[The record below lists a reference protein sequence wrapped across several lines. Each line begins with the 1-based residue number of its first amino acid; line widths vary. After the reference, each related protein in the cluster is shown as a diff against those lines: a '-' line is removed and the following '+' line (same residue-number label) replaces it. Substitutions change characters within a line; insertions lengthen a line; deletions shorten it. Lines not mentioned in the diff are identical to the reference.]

1 MEMPSERIDRIMFDV
16 AEAHYTTV
24 AAIRGSAR
32 DRDTVDARRSV
43 CFVLREHGLS
53 STQIG
58 AKINRDHTSVLNL
71 LGLLKRNRDRQ
82 QKRQEG

>member
-1 MEMPSERIDRIMFDV
+1 MKTPAERIDRIILEV
-16 AEAHYTTV
+16 AEAHYTTI
-24 AAIRGSAR
+24 AAIRGPAR
-32 DRDTVDARRSV
+32 DRDAVDARRAV

-58 AKINRDHTSVLNL
+58 DKINRNHTSVLNL

-82 QKRQEG
+82 QRQED